1 MNILERDPKG
11 TCMYASV
18 LDLES
23 LQNCFGSKRT
33 LILIVFPH
41 HLILGGGMSLLLSVG
56 IHPCRIR
63 GSAKLGSV
71 FGFH

>member
-33 LILIVFPH
+33 LILIVFPPS
-41 HLILGGGMSLLLSVG
+41 LDFGGRHVALAV
-56 IHPCRIR
+56 CRYPP
-63 GSAKLGSV
+63 L
-71 FGFH
+71 